1 MYSCCFFKGLTMKF
15 LINSLIVAILLI
27 FTACS
32 GGGGSS
38 GEPTVS
44 SVEIAPTS
52 VMFTSPN
59 QSMVLSAK
67 AYDASGKELNV
78 DINWSSSHTNII
90 SIASDGN
97 ATAQGIIG
105 SSLITAEVDGV
116 KSAPVMVLVTELVGG
131 AILVD
136 DNQVIGNIELLDPT
150 VPPGVGSQYKVTLDG
165 LAPEIGDILVGTG
178 ELPIAG
184 QVVSAVK
191 NGIYSEVVLEIIP
204 LDQMFTQLVINEVW
218 DLGKITPYIPEEI
231 ANHYTVT
238 EQADG
243 TILFTPKSSLSA
255 LSTVSQEFEFTPFT
269 CKLEGTGTVP
279 TFSLSNPVSAI
290 SINRNFSLDLAYD
303 SALGGFQKASVIGDL
318 KAVFKAK
325 PSLTANLNAKVSC
338 DVELGSIPLP
348 INPSLSWLLGF
359 SVPLGVGFEVG
370 GQLELAQLGAD
381 IDVNAHYIAEFGVEC
396 PLGNSCTSIH
406 KLTDDDS
413 TFKTD
418 WVLPSGNIENNL
430 RLKPEISGFGSA
442 KLAIDIGNRYIG
454 RIIGTSVAT
463 RFELIEAKGGL
474 KQDADL
480 AMIPAQVENTA
491 YRSEYKLSIFSS
503 IGAGSDINN
512 WLSYVGMTG
521 SVFEYQFPEILLAS
535 SPKAL
540 SATASQDQYNYG
552 DAVTFTVELN
562 QATVNYGFLGYN
574 VDEIS
579 IYKRVPNAEGSY
591 DYIHFFDMPATE
603 GQTKFEREWVF
614 TDDGNITDNFF
625 AFVDTK
631 FLPTFGEFGIL
642 EGKKITTGYLTISAN
657 GTKYDITAYDDENGL
672 TYIYDFSTMKNFNE
686 DGIQLKNIKYTPLI
700 GIKNTSGEL
709 LVGYT
714 GYRSIVDLE
723 DYDTGDM
730 YLPSWP
736 FIIESKKRLKTIHEH
751 HTNRFED
758 INTSISYDTIG
769 RPSTVDI
776 DVYDGD
782 RNIHY
787 IYNGDS
793 SYTAHVNFDG
803 LDYYDCKYSN
813 YGDYISVSSDNFD
826 SNIFEY
832 NTAGKII
839 KYARHNTAYPDSDDV
854 LGFTY
859 NNNLLTYKDYYYIDG
874 TAQRLSSYSYN
885 GQGDLTTKVTSI
897 DEETSIAQYAY
908 TYDDDNRML
917 SMETSYIDNADS
929 NPNRPPREEREGY
942 KYYYTYDDFG
952 NILSKTRTLGDGGYT
967 WYYTYDGDGRL
978 VTAGPLGNP
987 SYIFDWEK

>member
-1 MYSCCFFKGLTMKF
+1 MKF
-15 LINSLIVAILLI
+15 LINSLIVAIVLI
-27 FTACS
+27 FTAC
-32 GGGGSS
+32 GGSGSS
-38 GEPTVS
+38 GGKPTVS
-44 SVEIAPTS
+44 SVKIAPTS

-116 KSAPVMVLVTELVGG
+116 KSAPVIVLVTKLVDG

-136 DNQVIGNIELLDPT
+136 DDQVIGKIELLDPA
-150 VPPGVGSQYKVTLDG
+150 VPPGVGSQYKVTLKG
-165 LAPEIGDILVGTG
+165 LALPKIGDILVGTG

-184 QVVSAVK
+184 QVVSAELI
-191 NGIYSEVVLEIIP
+191 NGVVHVTLEILPI
-204 LDQMFTQLVINEVW
+204 DQMFTELVINEVW

-238 EQADG
+238 EEADG
-243 TILFTPKSSLSA
+243 TMLFTPKSSLSA
-255 LSTVSQEFEFTPFT
+255 LSTVSKEFEFTPFT

-290 SINRNFSLDLAYD
+290 RINRNFSLDLAYD

-325 PSLTANLNAKVSC
+325 PSLAANLNAKVSC

-614 TDDGNITDNFF
+614 TDDGNITDNYY
-625 AFVDTK
+625 AFVKTK

-642 EGKKITTGYLTISAN
+642 EFKPVKAADGRLSRMDYYENGVYSHTRRLTYNQEDLMTAIYRCDNNTSMSSCSSTPIVKFTYNTNGRVIESSEYSGDVRTNITTYDDYGRTTSITRFDPDPYGIFYEHEIWEYDSATGTDNTHYYDYTSVTDYDKPYEHKSVTEGNIETVYYRGSLGEWTPEKKKITLHRTYDRHGNIISAQYELYSYDTENSGGWILDTTQTYSSTIS
-657 GTKYDITAYDDENGL
+657 YDSYDNVSLLRTNDGYELNIIYTYDADGNVL
-672 TYIYDFSTMKNFNE
+672 TSN
-686 DGIQLKNIKYTPLI
+686 
-700 GIKNTSGEL
+700 
-709 LVGYT
+709 
-714 GYRSIVDLE
+714 RSIVYPFKTYHE
-723 DYDTGDM
+723 FRTYDA
-730 YLPSWP
+730 
-736 FIIESKKRLKTIHEH
+736 
-751 HTNRFED
+751 
-758 INTSISYDTIG
+758 
-769 RPSTVDI
+769 
-776 DVYDGD
+776 DGD
-782 RNIHY
+782 LLSYKTDFDWFTQQDQDIEIIYHY
-787 IYNGDS
+787 EDKIG
-793 SYTAHVNFDG
+793 VIWG
-803 LDYYDCKYSN
+803 KWN
-813 YGDYISVSSDNFD
+813 YLNYV
-826 SNIFEY
+826 
-832 NTAGKII
+832 
-839 KYARHNTAYPDSDDV
+839 AYP
-854 LGFTY
+854 L
-859 NNNLLTYKDYYYIDG
+859 N
-874 TAQRLSSYSYN
+874 
-885 GQGDLTTKVTSI
+885 
-897 DEETSIAQYAY
+897 
-908 TYDDDNRML
+908 
-917 SMETSYIDNADS
+917 
-929 NPNRPPREEREGY
+929 
-942 KYYYTYDDFG
+942 
-952 NILSKTRTLGDGGYT
+952 SK
-967 WYYTYDGDGRL
+967 
-978 VTAGPLGNP
+978 
-987 SYIFDWEK
+987 